1 MKRRLPVELLNIL
14 IYWLDNCSSCT
25 RWNGVFSQFFKLT
38 FGVRQGSVLSPFLFA
53 IYLVDIID
61 YCFNDMSSFII
72 LYADNIVLLAQS
84 VGELQHILSVCER
97 ELSWLDM
104 NINSNKFCV
113 ITNWSSL

>member
-53 IYLVDIID
+53 IYLDDIFD
-61 YCFNDMSSFII
+61 YRFNDMSSFII
-72 LYADNIVLLAQS
+72 LYADDIVLLAQS

-97 ELSWLDM
+97 ELYLGL
-104 NINSNKFCV
+104 
-113 ITNWSSL
+113 TRT